1 MEEGQAKNEFK
12 PPVVEETVVESET
25 VVSKE
30 SAASGAPVFKDERK
44 KMSGGVIAC
53 IVILAVLASGGI
65 GFGVWAMLS
74 QNDKIASLE
83 TDLANCAA
91 SNNSST
97 ENVEV
102 TCPDGTSTEIVKNV
116 ITNDLAQSLIRPY
129 IGMIGYYGNILSLGF
144 NDDTKFYV
152 AYDNLNDNAIFN
164 PLDGGNQTISYY
176 TINNEYKYLFG
187 SDENVENRDYN
198 VENVEF
204 SYIANENNSNN
215 SQYEIIVKGIGGVG
229 SAMFDVVKGA
239 KYDGDNI
246 LVDVYHDKNTVCD
259 INYNDGYCVDT
270 DKQGAVVDSID
281 QYNMRD
287 LIEKF
292 ADRIPVYTMT
302 FVKDDGHYVLN
313 NIQKQ

>member
-53 IVILAVLASGGI
+53 IIVLAVLAIGGI
-65 GFGVWAMLS
+65 AFGVWAMLS

-83 TDLANCAA
+83 TDLANCVA

-116 ITNDLAQSLIRPY
+116 ITNDLAQNLINPY
-129 IGMIGYYGNILSLGF
+129 IVIQGYLRNIFDLGL
-144 NDDTKFYV
+144 NDDTKFYI
-152 AYDNLNDNAIFN
+152 AYNNSDDYVTSY
-164 PLDGGNQTISYY
+164 LDGTETIHYSG
-176 TINNEYKYLFG
+176 INNEFKYLFG
-187 SDENVENRDYN
+187 SSSDLAKKDYTSNCSANYMYNSDRDMFNVE
-198 VENVEF
+198 
-204 SYIANENNSNN
+204 
-215 SQYEIIVKGIGGVG
+215 VKGCGGTG
-229 SAMFDVVKGA
+229 SAMFNIVKDA
-239 KYDGDNI
+239 KFEDENI
-246 LVDVYHDKNTVCD
+246 IVNVYHNVVPICYPDVDDEYCMD
-259 INYNDGYCVDT
+259 IGVNSAIIN
-270 DKQGAVVDSID
+270 SID

-287 LIEKF
+287 YIEKF
-292 ADRIPVYTMT
+292 ADSIPIYTMT

>member
-44 KMSGGVIAC
+44 KMSGGVIVC
-53 IVILAVLASGGI
+53 IVILAVLAIGGI

-116 ITNDLAQSLIRPY
+116 ITN
-129 IGMIGYYGNILSLGF
+129 
-144 NDDTKFYV
+144 V
-152 AYDNLNDNAIFN
+152 
-164 PLDGGNQTISYY
+164 TI
-176 TINNEYKYLFG
+176 IKIKYLSF
-187 SDENVENRDYN
+187 ENKLGVMKFNMQAIPN
-198 VENVEF
+198 
-204 SYIANENNSNN
+204 NNS
-215 SQYEIIVKGIGGVG
+215 
-229 SAMFDVVKGA
+229 
-239 KYDGDNI
+239 
-246 LVDVYHDKNTVCD
+246 
-259 INYNDGYCVDT
+259 INKHFFT
-270 DKQGAVVDSID
+270 IFF
-281 QYNMRD
+281 
-287 LIEKF
+287 IF
-292 ADRIPVYTMT
+292 T
-302 FVKDDGHYVLN
+302 FLSYSYSCT
-313 NIQKQ
+313 